1 MRGRGGSQPEKSPM
15 SPSPWFVGLEE
26 GELGG
31 EQSEGEANLWAS
43 SQNKGRGFY
52 FPKPEIPEALLLL
65 FEDSRKNPPLSQ
77 TLPLLPT
84 PLSLLL
90 LGGSASVDGPR
101 EGLWRVPQQC
111 PEDCLRKWLDPKL
124 SIPTRE
130 RREMGNSV
138 LDFSVT
144 GYNRR

>member
-1 MRGRGGSQPEKSPM
+1 MKGGRVPVQVLQSLGPEKSPM

-31 EQSEGEANLWAS
+31 EQSEGDANLWAS
-43 SQNKGRGFY
+43 SQNKWRGFI
-52 FPKPEIPEALLLL
+52 FPNLKSQKPCCCFLRRVE
-65 FEDSRKNPPLSQ
+65 KNPRLSQ

-111 PEDCLRKWLDPKL
+111 PEDCLEEVARSEALHSHQGVEGD
-124 SIPTRE
+124 
-130 RREMGNSV
+130 G
-138 LDFSVT
+138 
-144 GYNRR
+144 